1 MEKLFL
7 IGYRGTGKTTLGKK
21 VSNKLGYKFIDLD
34 ELIVKNAKKTIPEIF
49 STQGESAFREY
60 ETSALKQV
68 LEKEKIVI
76 ACGGGII
83 TIEGNIELMKKNG
96 AICLLTAS
104 PKTIFKRIYTD
115 KNRPAL
121 TNKDPL
127 EEIIF
132 MLDKRKNAY
141 EKAKD
146 FEVTTEHGKQ
156 SEQAKEIIEKYLEKI
171 NQKSVNF

>member
-21 VSNKLGYKFIDLD
+21 VSNKLGYEFIDLD

-60 ETSALKQV
+60 ETNALKQV
-68 LEKEKIVI
+68 LEKEKIIV

-83 TIEGNIELMKKNG
+83 TKDENIELMKKNG
-96 AICLLTAS
+96 VVCLLTAS
-104 PKTIFKRIYTD
+104 PHTIFKRIYTD
-115 KNRPAL
+115 RNRPAL
-121 TNKDPL
+121 TNKNPL

-132 MLDKRKNAY
+132 MLEKRKSAY

-146 FEVTTEHGKQ
+146 FEVTTERGKK
-156 SEQAKEIIEKYLEKI
+156 SEQLEKIITKYLEKI
-171 NQKSVNF
+171 TENPLK